1 MNRRSSE
8 ISYESPISKRGI
20 DMEFMNLDHL
30 LRDGIDMHLHPGP
43 SAGPCRFDA
52 IQAAQQAQQAGMKAI
67 VLKSHA
73 YTAAVAI
80 IVSQLVPGIKVI
92 GSICLNYE
100 VGGLNFHAVQ
110 NAVGLGAKVVWM
122 PTFSAANSINKMR
135 ALGLPLEGE
144 GISLLDGSGKLVP
157 EMERILSIIK
167 ENDMVLATGHISP
180 KETFVL
186 IQEAH
191 RIGIR
196 KMVITHPTDKE
207 FAENHFTIDDLK
219 KLAAMGAFIEFTLIG
234 ILPNEFCRDPAL
246 IAQTIKTIGP
256 QHCIVS
262 TDLGQPQNPLP
273 VEGMRLFIATLL
285 HHGITQNEVELMI
298 KSNPEMLLDLD

>member
-1 MNRRSSE
+1 M
-8 ISYESPISKRGI
+8 

-30 LRDGIDMHLHPGP
+30 VRGAIDMHLHPGP
-43 SAGPCRFDA
+43 SPGPCRFDA

-67 VLKSHA
+67 VLKSHS

-80 IVSQLVPGIKVI
+80 IVNQLVTGIKAI

-100 VGGLNFHAVQ
+100 VGGLNFYAVL
-110 NAVGLGAKVVWM
+110 NAAGLGAKVVWM

-144 GISLLDGSGKLVP
+144 GISLLDEAGNLVP
-157 EMERILSIIK
+157 EMDRILSIIK
-167 ENDMVLATGHISP
+167 KNDMVLATGHISP
-180 KETFVL
+180 QETFVL
-186 IQEAH
+186 IKEAH
-191 RIGIR
+191 RIGIK

-207 FAENHFTIDDLK
+207 FAENHFNIDELK
-219 KLAAMGAFIEFTLIG
+219 ELAAMGAFIEFTLIG

-246 IAQTIKTIGP
+246 ISQTIKKIGP
-256 QHCIVS
+256 EHCIVS

-285 HHGITQNEVELMI
+285 HHGITQEEVEMMI
-298 KSNPEMLLDLD
+298 KANPAKLLDLDCDRIEEEN